1 MWQQN
6 NNSAKFTATTISL
19 LLLMIAGCSGGGG
32 GSSGA
37 VSEPVEAGFINIFIT
52 DAPLDTVTEVW
63 VEFNGI
69 SLKPQEGDAL
79 DFEFDDPLS
88 IDLRALTGEN
98 TASLLDNQSV
108 PAGAYNWIRLD
119 VNADADGIFD
129 SFVMTEMGE
138 MVELE
143 VTSQNGL
150 QLVSGFTVTGGQSA
164 RFVIDWDLRKGL
176 TRPKGQGQV
185 WKLRPALRITDLVV
199 SGSISGM
206 VDEELLSASDCT
218 NNLAEDTGSSVY
230 VFAGHDATPED
241 IHTEESDPITTAPV
255 TQDDNGAYSYSA
267 THLSAGDY
275 TVAFTCQG
283 LDDDPET
290 DDLLEFSPSQNVS
303 VIDGEDAIAD
313 F

>member
-6 NNSAKFTATTISL
+6 NDSGKFTATTICL

-32 GSSGA
+32 SI
-37 VSEPVEAGFINIFIT
+37 EPVEAGFINIFIT

-63 VEFNGI
+63 VKFNGI
-69 SLKPQEGDAL
+69 SLKPQSGDAL
-79 DFEFDDPLS
+79 DFEFDTPLL

-98 TASLLDNQSV
+98 TASLLNNQSV

-143 VTSQNGL
+143 VTSQTGL
-150 QLVSGFTVTGGQSA
+150 ELVSRFTVTVGQSA
-164 RFVIDWDLRKGL
+164 SFVIDWDLRKGL
-176 TRPKGQGQV
+176 TMPKGQDQV
-185 WKLRPALRITDLVV
+185 WKLRPALRITDLVA

-206 VDEELLSASDCT
+206 VDEQLLSAGDCT
-218 NNLAEDTGSSVY
+218 NVLTENTGSSVY
-230 VFAGHDATPED
+230 VFTGHDAIPED
-241 IHTEESDPITTAPV
+241 IHSEESDPVTTAPV
-255 TQDDNGAYSYSA
+255 TQDENGAYSYSA
-267 THLSAGDY
+267 TYLSAGDY

-290 DDLLEFSPSQNVS
+290 DDPLEFSPSQNVS
-303 VIDGEDAIAD
+303 VIDGEDATAD